1 MNYITKMII
10 DLCDVNKELA
20 IEIQN
25 HMDIDFSEATKSE
38 IINEIKFAFHLVRL
52 KKKGLSIQDII
63 KTLNK

>member
-1 MNYITKMII
+1 MNHITKMIM

-25 HMDIDFSEATKSE
+25 DMDIDFSEATKSE

-52 KKKGLSIQDII
+52 KKKGLSIQEIM
-63 KTLNK
+63 KELTQ